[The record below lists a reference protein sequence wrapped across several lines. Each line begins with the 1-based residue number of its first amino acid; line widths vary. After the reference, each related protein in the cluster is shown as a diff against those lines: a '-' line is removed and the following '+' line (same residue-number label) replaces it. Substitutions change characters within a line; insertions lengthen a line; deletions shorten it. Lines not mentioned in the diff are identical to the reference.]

1 MDHTIEELSPVKRKI
16 SISVPAAGVNAILDA
31 TIRNF
36 GQDLSLDG
44 FRKGKVPPKVI
55 ESRFGE
61 EIINRATDTLVNMQV
76 SSLLEEKN
84 INPITRIQFEG
95 EKIARDT
102 DFSFSFSFEI
112 LPEIPLPENL
122 EELSVEVQGP
132 DLKPEDVEAI
142 TRRLRQA
149 MATLEE
155 VTENRLPQDGDVVLV
170 DVDGTFEG
178 KPVPGMKADNFLMQ
192 LKSSENPME
201 VDTIIRK
208 LHVGETLNDTLIC
221 PEDYPDPTLRGKNLD
236 VKVTLHKIQ
245 TEVPAEMDEE
255 FAKRVGF
262 EDLGKMRK
270 AIFEQALNNKLTEV
284 KAAGQKKLL
293 DSILEPLDFP
303 LPESMVNNMLAEY
316 LNEARVFLQRQGIDP
331 ETMTETLKNMRD
343 EGLEQAKAQAKIQ
356 AFLLSLAFREN
367 IKVSEQE
374 ADRQIREMAS
384 ESGQDYLKLRD
395 QLWQTGLIHD
405 VQERIMAGK
414 AMDLLYNKAKK
425 IVVDE
430 NGTPL
435 PPPEVVTDEAA
446 IQKMMDDA
454 E

>member
-1 MDHTIEELSPVKRKI
+1 MDYTIEELSPVKRKI
-16 SISVPAAGVNAILDA
+16 SIKVPAAGVDTILDA
-31 TIRNF
+31 TIRNY

-76 SSLLEEKN
+76 SGVLEEKN

-95 EKIARDT
+95 EKIARNT
-102 DFSFSFSFEI
+102 DFTFSFTFEV

-149 MATLEE
+149 MATLED
-155 VTENRLPQDGDVVLV
+155 VTENRLPQDNDVVLV
-170 DVDGTFEG
+170 DVDGAFEG

-192 LKSSENPME
+192 LKPSDNPME

-208 LHVGETLNDTLIC
+208 LHVGETTEGTLLC
-221 PEDYPDPTLRGKNLD
+221 PADYPDPTLRGKELS

-255 FAKRVGF
+255 FAKRAGF

-284 KAAGQKKLL
+284 KSAGQKKLL
-293 DSILEPLDFP
+293 DSLVAPLDFP
-303 LPESMVNNMLAEY
+303 LPESMVNGLLAEY
-316 LNEARVFLQRQGIDP
+316 LSEARTFLQRQGLDN

-343 EGLEQAKAQAKIQ
+343 EGLEQAKEQAKVQ
-356 AFLLSLAFREN
+356 AFLLALAFREN

-374 ADRQIREMAS
+374 ADRQIREMAA

-405 VQERIMAGK
+405 IQERMMAGK

-430 NGTPL
+430 NGNPL
-435 PPPEVVTDEAA
+435 PPPDVVTDEAA
-446 IQKMMDDA
+446 IQKMMDGA